1 MIALLASALLG
12 LYILIPD
19 LLFRRVTSWF
29 TPLKKFQ
36 RTKIEEVVF
45 GIFVA
50 ALPICATWILSTS
63 FWFVGHHPF
72 ALDEGKEAR
81 MADYRTLILAAD
93 SDSYFKENA
102 DKVWTAVAHIEK
114 RQLRFLTWASLML
127 FLEIGIWIFLTY
139 NYARFRRFKSY
150 NWFANKILLKRLSEW
165 HMLLSTYNFPKNEN
179 RYVLVD
185 AMSDGH
191 LYQGSLAEKF
201 LDIDGNLSGILLKD
215 ARRYKF
221 AEHEEDRKN
230 NKLKTGS
237 DAYWST
243 IKSGNLYISFAK
255 ISNLNIHYK
264 LPKKV
269 EQKQLQDVAV
279 TLDDLKKILE
289 RAGKSIASI
298 KIETRET
305 NGPE

>member
-50 ALPICATWILSTS
+50 ALPICATWILSAS

-93 SDSYFKENA
+93 SDSYFKDNA

-127 FLEIGIWIFLTY
+127 LLEIAIWIFLTY
-139 NYARFRRFKSY
+139 NYARFRRFKLY
-150 NWFANKILLKRLSEW
+150 NWFANKVLLKRLSEW
-165 HMLLSTYNFPKNEN
+165 HMLLSTYNFPKDEN

-185 AMSDGH
+185 AMCEGT
-191 LYQGSLAEKF
+191 LYQGPIANTF
-201 LDIDGNLSGILLKD
+201 LDVDGNLSGLLLKE

-221 AEHEEDRKN
+221 AEHEEDRKKH
-230 NKLKTGS
+230 KLKSTES
-237 DAYWST
+237 YWVK
-243 IKSGNLYISFAK
+243 IPGANLYLPFDK

-264 LPKKV
+264 LPRDV
-269 EQKQLQDVAV
+269 EQKKIQDAAATSELLRELGARIGV
-279 TLDDLKKILE
+279 TVKV
-289 RAGKSIASI
+289 
-298 KIETRET
+298 ETKD
-305 NGPE
+305 